1 MTRGW
6 DVLCHV
12 KRLARLCAQETMRF
26 LREEEH
32 WEVGRGE
39 GMQGQGKFQLG
50 NDVMG
55 GLGLWVRREL
65 LSSLFESISNL
76 SSSEIV

>member
-1 MTRGW
+1 MTRGQE
-6 DVLCHV
+6 VLCHV
-12 KRLARLCAQETMRF
+12 KHLARLCAQETMRF

-32 WEVGRGE
+32 WEVGRSE
-39 GMQGQGKFQLG
+39 GLQGRGKFQLG
-50 NDVMG
+50 NDIMD

-65 LSSLFESISNL
+65 LSSPFESISNL